1 MSKISAFLSGCTAT
15 ATALIAI
22 TLLTGAKAP
31 PTKFE
36 EIDVGRFNVREPDGT
51 LRLVISNREQF
62 PGAPWKGQEIP
73 RPDRRSFA
81 GMLFVN
87 DEGIESGGLIQR
99 GSVGATGK
107 ADAGLSLSLTF
118 DRFRQDQ
125 VLQLLHAEQGGQAM
139 THLLIND
146 EPSHELM
153 DVKQRMDRFDEI
165 DKMNPPER
173 RQAMQEMRD
182 KGVMPANR
190 VRLGTTRDKASALSL
205 SDAQGRTRMLL
216 IVSADGK
223 PSIQMLDVLGK
234 VAKTIGLDTP

>member
-1 MSKISAFLSGCTAT
+1 MSKLTAFLSGCTTT
-15 ATALIAI
+15 ATAIIAI

-36 EIDVGRFNVREPDGT
+36 EIDVGRINVREPDGT
-51 LRLVISNREQF
+51 LRLVISNRTQF

-87 DEGIESGGLIQR
+87 DEGTESGGLIQK

-107 ADAGLSLSLTF
+107 ADAGLSLTF

-146 EPSHELM
+146 EPPHELM
-153 DVKQRMDRFDEI
+153 DVKQRMERFDEI
-165 DKMNPPER
+165 DKMKAPER

-205 SDAQGRTRMLL
+205 ADAQGRTRMLL

-223 PSIQMLDVLGK
+223 PSIQMLDEQGK

>member
-1 MSKISAFLSGCTAT
+1 MSKLTAFLSGCTAT
-15 ATALIAI
+15 ATAIIAI
-22 TLLTGAKAP
+22 ALLTGAKAP
-31 PTKFE
+31 PAKFE
-36 EIDVGRFNVREPDGT
+36 EIDVGRINVREPDGT
-51 LRLVISNREQF
+51 LRLVISNRAQF

-87 DEGIESGGLIQR
+87 DEGTESGGLIQK
-99 GSVGATGK
+99 GSLGLNGK
-107 ADAGLSLSLTF
+107 ADAGLSLTF

-153 DVKQRMDRFDEI
+153 DVKQRMERFDEI
-165 DKMNPPER
+165 DRMKPTER

-182 KGVMPANR
+182 KGLMPANR

-205 SDAQGRTRMLL
+205 ADAQGRTRMLL

-223 PSIQMLDVLGK
+223 PSIQMLDEQGK

>member
-1 MSKISAFLSGCTAT
+1 MSKLTAFLSGCTTT
-15 ATALIAI
+15 ATAIIAI

-36 EIDVGRFNVREPDGT
+36 EIDVGRINVREPDGT
-51 LRLVISNREQF
+51 LRLVISNRTQF

-87 DEGIESGGLIQR
+87 DEGTESGGLIQK

-107 ADAGLSLSLTF
+107 ADAGLSLTF

-125 VLQLLHAEQGGQAM
+125 VLQLRHAEQGGQAM

-153 DVKQRMDRFDEI
+153 DVKQRMERFDEI
-165 DKMNPPER
+165 DKMKAPER

-205 SDAQGRTRMLL
+205 ADAQGRTRMLL

-223 PSIQMLDVLGK
+223 PSIQMLDEQGK

>member
-1 MSKISAFLSGCTAT
+1 MSKLTAFLSGCTTT
-15 ATALIAI
+15 ATAIIAI

-36 EIDVGRFNVREPDGT
+36 EIDVGRINVREPDGT
-51 LRLVISNREQF
+51 LRLVISNRTQF

-87 DEGIESGGLIQR
+87 DEGTESGGLIQK

-107 ADAGLSLSLTF
+107 ADAGLSLTF

-153 DVKQRMDRFDEI
+153 DVKQRMERFDEI
-165 DKMNPPER
+165 DKMKAPER
-173 RQAMQEMRD
+173 RLAMQEMRD

-205 SDAQGRTRMLL
+205 ADAQGRTRMLL

-223 PSIQMLDVLGK
+223 PSIQMLDEQGK

>member
-1 MSKISAFLSGCTAT
+1 MSKLTAFLSGCTTT
-15 ATALIAI
+15 ATAIIAI

-36 EIDVGRFNVREPDGT
+36 EIDVGRINVREPDGT
-51 LRLVISNREQF
+51 LRLVISNRTQF

-87 DEGIESGGLIQR
+87 DEGTESGGLIQK

-107 ADAGLSLSLTF
+107 ADAGLSLTF

-153 DVKQRMDRFDEI
+153 DVKQRMERFDEI
-165 DKMNPPER
+165 DKMKAPER

-223 PSIQMLDVLGK
+223 PSIQMLDEQGK

>member
-1 MSKISAFLSGCTAT
+1 MSKLTAFLSGCTAT
-15 ATALIAI
+15 ATAIIAI
-22 TLLTGAKAP
+22 ALLTGAKAP
-31 PTKFE
+31 PAKFE
-36 EIDVGRFNVREPDGT
+36 AIDVGRINVREPDGT
-51 LRLVISNREQF
+51 LRLVISNRAQF

-87 DEGIESGGLIQR
+87 DEGTESGGLIQK
-99 GSVGATGK
+99 GSLGLNGK
-107 ADAGLSLSLTF
+107 ADAGLSLTF

-153 DVKQRMDRFDEI
+153 DVKQRMERFDEI
-165 DKMNPPER
+165 DRMKPTER
-173 RQAMQEMRD
+173 RQALQEMRD
-182 KGVMPANR
+182 KGLMPANR

-205 SDAQGRTRMLL
+205 ADAQGRTRMLL

-223 PSIQMLDVLGK
+223 PSIQMLDEQGK

>member
-1 MSKISAFLSGCTAT
+1 MSKLTAFLSGCTAT
-15 ATALIAI
+15 ATAIIAI

-36 EIDVGRFNVREPDGT
+36 EIDVGRINVREPDGT
-51 LRLVISNREQF
+51 LRMVISNRTQF

-81 GMLFVN
+81 GMLFIN
-87 DEGIESGGLIQR
+87 DEGTESGGLIQK
-99 GSVGATGK
+99 GSLGANGK
-107 ADAGLSLSLTF
+107 ADAGLSLTF

-139 THLLIND
+139 THILIND

-153 DVKQRMDRFDEI
+153 DVKNRMARFDEI
-165 DKMNPPER
+165 DAMKPPER
-173 RQAMQEMRD
+173 RLAMQEMRD
-182 KGVMPANR
+182 KGLMPANR

-205 SDAQGRTRMLL
+205 ADAQGRTRMLL

-223 PSIQMLDVLGK
+223 PSIQMLDEQGK